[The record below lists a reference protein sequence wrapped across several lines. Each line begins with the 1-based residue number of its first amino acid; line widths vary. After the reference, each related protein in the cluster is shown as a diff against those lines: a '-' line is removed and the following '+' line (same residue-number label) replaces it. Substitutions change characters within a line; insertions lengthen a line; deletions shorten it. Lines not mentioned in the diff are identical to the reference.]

1 MLLTPRK
8 QRFDQLGKIREIS
21 CLHIPASMD
30 FEPIVAARPLPI
42 ERRDGNLRLCR
53 GHRAPMCRRFAS
65 RLRIPMDTH
74 EILQRCDRAASKQ
87 PGGLSHSQTELAAHA
102 AVIPFG
108 PAAPL
113 RRPDPAD
120 QARCRPLTQF
130 PKNPLLAY
138 HYRLKQ
144 QPH

>member
-1 MLLTPRK
+1 
-8 QRFDQLGKIREIS
+8 
-21 CLHIPASMD
+21 MD
-30 FEPIVAARPLPI
+30 FEPIVAARLLPI
-42 ERRDGNLRLCR
+42 ERRDGNLDCAAGIEHSVRQCADGLHR
-53 GHRAPMCRRFAS
+53 GCVS
-65 RLRIPMDTH
+65 RWTCTRSLKGATELPV
-74 EILQRCDRAASKQ
+74 SN

-130 PKNPLLAY
+130 PKIPLLAY

-144 QPH
+144 QQQPY